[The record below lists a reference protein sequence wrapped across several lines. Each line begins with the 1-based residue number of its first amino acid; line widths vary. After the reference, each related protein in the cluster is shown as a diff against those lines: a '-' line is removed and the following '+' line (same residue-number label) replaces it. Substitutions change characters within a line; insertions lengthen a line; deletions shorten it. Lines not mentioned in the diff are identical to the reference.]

1 MSKPSSGHFIGTAG
15 SNSTFKNLSQKDYKS
30 GIILPKGID
39 TREHPTKYKQL
50 SSKRRKD
57 LREKED
63 NHTITKEEYRRLNWQ
78 RRLDKRRRDGI
89 EAFWEAEADRINRK
103 LPTTRNWTVTQREAI
118 LNGLRPK
125 FKGEPMQSH
134 HTYNV
139 AKYPH
144 LASIGFLIYP
154 VTRNE
159 HFNRWHNR
167 SYTKS
172 LPGKPMNYQ
181 IKEDF

>member
-1 MSKPSSGHFIGTAG
+1 MSKPNSGYFIGTAG
-15 SNSTFKNLSQKDYKS
+15 SNNTFKNLSQKEYKS
-30 GIILPKGID
+30 VIILPKGID
-39 TREHPTKYKQL
+39 TREHATKYKQL
-50 SSKRRKD
+50 SSNRRKI
-57 LREKED
+57 LHKKED
-63 NHTITKEEYRRLNWQ
+63 NRTITKEEYRRLNWQ

-144 LASIGFLIYP
+144 LANIGFLIYP